1 MSHSTHS
8 QQSFRTVESAE
19 SATAAT
25 SIESAE
31 STTAATPAAVSA
43 ARDVSPPPVVDV
55 APAAR
60 DVSPPSAASAARDV
74 SPPSAASA
82 ARDVSPPAAVSAARD
97 VPPPPAV
104 APAAARDVP
113 PPSVTMAAEMEVDD
127 VDVHEVPEC
136 IASMIDRG
144 SVESHRLFLA
154 RRTAMEM
161 LRDRGYS
168 VPEAEIARTLPE
180 FRAWWAEKPG
190 IERLA
195 FTTTLVSDPSKKVQ
209 LVFCPPE
216 PVKIA
221 TIREIYLQTKEENLS
236 RLILILQSKILSRA
250 REAIKEIFKFKVDIF
265 QATDLLVNITKHVLK
280 PKHEVLSADQKAK
293 LLKEYNVEDSQLPRM
308 LETDAVARYYGFD
321 KGTVVKVTY
330 DSELTGK
337 RVLFLLGVLLASA
350 FQNRAVLMI
359 MEPQELQSLA
369 PGINS
374 GNYTKKSQTF
384 HQMPILT
391 ETEKKRV

>member
-1 MSHSTHS
+1 MSHSTLS
-8 QQSFRTVESAE
+8 QQSFSTIESAE
-19 SATAAT
+19 SATVAT

-43 ARDVSPPPVVDV
+43 ARDVSPPPAV

-60 DVSPPSAASAARDV
+60 DVSPPSAASAA
-74 SPPSAASA
+74 P
-82 ARDVSPPAAVSAARD
+82 DVSPPAAVSAARD
-97 VPPPPAV
+97 VPPPSV
-104 APAAARDVP
+104 A
-113 PPSVTMAAEMEVDD
+113 MAAEMEVDDVDMEVDD

-195 FTTTLVSDPSKKVQ
+195 FTTTLVSDTSKKVQ

-216 PVKIA
+216 PVKVA

-337 RVLFLLGVLLASA
+337 RVAYRCVF
-350 FQNRAVLMI
+350 
-359 MEPQELQSLA
+359 
-369 PGINS
+369 
-374 GNYTKKSQTF
+374 
-384 HQMPILT
+384 
-391 ETEKKRV
+391 

>member
-1 MSHSTHS
+1 MSHSSPS
-8 QQSFRTVESAE
+8 QQSFTTIESAE

-25 SIESAE
+25 SIETAE
-31 STTAATPAAVSA
+31 STT
-43 ARDVSPPPVVDV
+43 
-55 APAAR
+55 
-60 DVSPPSAASAARDV
+60 
-74 SPPSAASA
+74 A

-97 VPPPPAV
+97 VSPPPAAARDV
-104 APAAARDVP
+104 SPPSAAASAARDVSPPSAAAPAAARDVP
-113 PPSVTMAAEMEVDD
+113 PPPAVVPAAALDVPPPAVVPMAAEMEVDD

-236 RLILILQSKILSRA
+236 RLVLILQSKILSRA

-321 KGTVVKVTY
+321 KGTVVKVIY
-330 DSELTGK
+330 DGELTGK
-337 RVLFLLGVLLASA
+337 RVAYRCVF
-350 FQNRAVLMI
+350 
-359 MEPQELQSLA
+359 
-369 PGINS
+369 
-374 GNYTKKSQTF
+374 
-384 HQMPILT
+384 
-391 ETEKKRV
+391 

>member
-1 MSHSTHS
+1 MSHSS
-8 QQSFRTVESAE
+8 PYQQSFTTIESAE

-25 SIESAE
+25 SIETAE
-31 STTAATPAAVSA
+31 STT
-43 ARDVSPPPVVDV
+43 
-55 APAAR
+55 
-60 DVSPPSAASAARDV
+60 
-74 SPPSAASA
+74 A

-97 VPPPPAV
+97 VSPP
-104 APAAARDVP
+104 PAAARDVSPPAAASAARDVSP
-113 PPSVTMAAEMEVDD
+113 PPAAARDMEVDD

-236 RLILILQSKILSRA
+236 RLVLILQSKILSRA

-321 KGTVVKVTY
+321 KGTVVKVIY
-330 DSELTGK
+330 DGELTGK
-337 RVLFLLGVLLASA
+337 RVAYRCVF
-350 FQNRAVLMI
+350 
-359 MEPQELQSLA
+359 
-369 PGINS
+369 
-374 GNYTKKSQTF
+374 
-384 HQMPILT
+384 
-391 ETEKKRV
+391 